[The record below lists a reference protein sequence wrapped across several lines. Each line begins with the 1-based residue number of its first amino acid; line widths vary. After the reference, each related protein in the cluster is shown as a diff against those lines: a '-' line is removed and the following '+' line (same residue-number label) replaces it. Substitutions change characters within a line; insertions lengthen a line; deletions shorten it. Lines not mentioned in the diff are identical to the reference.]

1 VESAQ
6 LADGFVAGA
15 EEKMVGVG
23 KNDFSVQVVEE
34 LRGEDAFDGRLSADR
49 HEHGGLDGSVRGV
62 EDAGSGAGSRADGL
76 EVEAEHRFQL

>member
-1 VESAQ
+1 MESAE

-15 EEKMVGVG
+15 EEKMVSVG
-23 KNDFSVQVVEE
+23 EDDFGIKITGE
-34 LRGEDAFDGRLSADR
+34 LAGEDAFDGRLSADR
-49 HEHGGLDGSVRGV
+49 HEHGGLNGSVRGV